1 MDKQEIKTA
10 KTLESELMEAIN
22 KDFNE
27 YMRNIIGKRT
37 KAGFMAD
44 AKRGIYPFKAALGYK
59 KVKNKTGFS
68 SIVIDPKK
76 ASYVKKAFE
85 LREAGTSVMDI
96 ADILSNEGFRDKNG
110 NKVSSSQI
118 KHILQNILY
127 TGKFI
132 YSGKLYEGK
141 YKPIISQ
148 ELFDKVQTLI
158 GCVPKKPLTKRET
171 KNAVIYVRTAISGGY
186 GIENQTKTGKTF
198 AEKEGFHVIK
208 VFVDDG
214 KSANSL
220 DRPAFNEML
229 EYCNNNK
236 NMVDAVIVWRYDRL
250 TRSMLDY
257 QHTIIPFLKQNNI
270 KLLSATESNVDLT
283 DTLLVHKLRILLNDF
298 ESKSCE
304 DICKECKGRNY
315 DHHLD
320 QITSISI

>member
-85 LREAGTSVMDI
+85 LYEAGTSVMDI

-141 YKPIISQ
+141 YKPIISE
-148 ELFDKVQTLI
+148 ELFDKVQALAD
-158 GCVPKKPLTKRET
+158 CVHKKLLTKSKT
-171 KNAVIYVRTAISGGY
+171 KNAVIYVRTTTSGGY
-186 GIENQTKTGKTF
+186 
-198 AEKEGFHVIK
+198 
-208 VFVDDG
+208 
-214 KSANSL
+214 
-220 DRPAFNEML
+220 
-229 EYCNNNK
+229 C
-236 NMVDAVIVWRYDRL
+236 
-250 TRSMLDY
+250 
-257 QHTIIPFLKQNNI
+257 
-270 KLLSATESNVDLT
+270 
-283 DTLLVHKLRILLNDF
+283 
-298 ESKSCE
+298 
-304 DICKECKGRNY
+304 
-315 DHHLD
+315 
-320 QITSISI
+320 

>member
-1 MDKQEIKTA
+1 
-10 KTLESELMEAIN
+10 
-22 KDFNE
+22 
-27 YMRNIIGKRT
+27 
-37 KAGFMAD
+37 
-44 AKRGIYPFKAALGYK
+44 
-59 KVKNKTGFS
+59 
-68 SIVIDPKK
+68 
-76 ASYVKKAFE
+76 
-85 LREAGTSVMDI
+85 MDI
-96 ADILSNEGFRDKNG
+96 ADILSNEGFRDKNS

-171 KNAVIYVRTAISGGY
+171 
-186 GIENQTKTGKTF
+186 
-198 AEKEGFHVIK
+198 
-208 VFVDDG
+208 
-214 KSANSL
+214 
-220 DRPAFNEML
+220 
-229 EYCNNNK
+229 
-236 NMVDAVIVWRYDRL
+236 
-250 TRSMLDY
+250 
-257 QHTIIPFLKQNNI
+257 
-270 KLLSATESNVDLT
+270 T